1 MPTDQ
6 PSFLTLQC
14 PSCGGKSAFPPGSDR
29 FVCQYCGN
37 EHIFQLPTRQSA
49 SSDRQA
55 GEKAIQPRPRLTPRP
70 RQVQIEKK
78 NDSVKLSW
86 RWFSPKYIP
95 LAFFCVAWDAFLCFW
110 YSMALGMPNAPWIM
124 IVFPVA
130 HLAVGVGLTYSTL
143 AGFLNT
149 TSLKIDRQY
158 FIVQHDPMP
167 WTGEIKTPV
176 DQLEQFYCKEKRA
189 SSKNGVHFTYQLNAV
204 LKDGR
209 DISLVSDLDAPDIAL
224 FLEQQI
230 ESWLN
235 IPDTDVAGEYGRAGR
250 NEFD

>member
-1 MPTDQ
+1 MPTHQ

-14 PSCGGKSAFPPGSDR
+14 PSCGGKNTFPPGSDR

-37 EHIFQLPTRQSA
+37 EHLFQLPTHQRASA
-49 SSDRQA
+49 DRSLS
-55 GEKAIQPRPRLTPRP
+55 GEDAKPERRLTPRP
-70 RQVQIEKK
+70 NQVKIQKK
-78 NDSVKLSW
+78 NGALQLSW
-86 RWFSPKYIP
+86 RWFSLKYIP

-110 YSMALGMPNAPWIM
+110 YSVALGMPNTPWIM
-124 IVFPVA
+124 IVFPIA

-149 TSLKIDRQY
+149 TTIKIDRQ
-158 FIVQHDPMP
+158 FFVVQHDPLP
-167 WTGEIKTPV
+167 WTGEIKTPIS
-176 DQLEQFYCKEKRA
+176 QLEQFYCKERRS

-209 DISLVSDLDAPDIAL
+209 DLSLVSNLESPDIAL

-230 ESWLN
+230 EGWLN
-235 IPDTDVAGEYGRAGR
+235 IPDTDVIGEY
-250 NEFD
+250 